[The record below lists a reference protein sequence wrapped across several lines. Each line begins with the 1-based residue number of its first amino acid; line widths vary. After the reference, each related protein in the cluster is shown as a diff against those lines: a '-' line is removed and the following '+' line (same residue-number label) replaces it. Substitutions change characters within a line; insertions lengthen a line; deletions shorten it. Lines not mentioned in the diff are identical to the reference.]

1 MYSPQTESS
10 VGEMFSDLTR
20 QISRLVREEVALAS
34 TEMSHKASTAG
45 RGIGLLLGGG
55 LVLYAAFLV
64 LAAGLVLLLAQVIV
78 PWLAAF
84 LVALLV
90 AGGGYLLVQAG
101 REALKAL
108 DPAPHQTIET
118 LKEGMTWAKA
128 QIR

>member
-10 VGEMFSDLTR
+10 VGELFSDLTR
-20 QISRLVREEVALAS
+20 QLSRLVREEVALAS

-118 LKEGMTWAKA
+118 LKEDMTWAKA

>member
-1 MYSPQTESS
+1 MYSPQTDSS
-10 VGEMFSDLTR
+10 VGELFSDLTR

-45 RGIGLLLGGG
+45 RGIGLLIGGG

-118 LKEGMTWAKA
+118 LKEDLTWAKA
-128 QIR
+128 QIQ